1 MVCWEF
7 PRSNCKPQ
15 MASKLKRT
23 TNESNPPDNA
33 CLVFPPPKQT
43 GVPIEQNF
51 AVSHALTMI
60 SKMCFESIFVPYDPF
75 FAVYKCLESA
85 FSQLLQAFIQ
95 NQRGYILPLHRPINK
110 SQKMSANP
118 APQLTEPESLE
129 SSTILLPP
137 SGGEASPSADGGR
150 ASKSSFGYES
160 TMSLLV
166 DSLKDRLLFA
176 IPKKGRLHEKCLE
189 LLAGADIKYN
199 RAHRLD
205 VALVQNMP
213 IALYVLCSSIA

>member
-1 MVCWEF
+1 MCLSSHVVIASPKRRLNSKEQQM
-7 PRSNCKPQ
+7 KPI
-15 MASKLKRT
+15 
-23 TNESNPPDNA
+23 PPDTA
-33 CLVFPPPKQT
+33 CLFSLGLNKPAWLFNKT
-43 GVPIEQNF
+43 Y
-51 AVSHALTMI
+51 AVSHAPTMI

-85 FSQLLQAFIQ
+85 FFQLLQAFIQ

-137 SGGEASPSADGGR
+137 SGGGR

-213 IALYVLCSSIA
+213 IALYVLCPSIA